1 MHDTQH
7 KYKKNVQFV
16 KIVRNAKDD
25 NNPRCSLARS
35 VNGKTLLIHNYNV
48 KPGQA

>member
-16 KIVRNAKDD
+16 KIVRNAKDE
-25 NNPRCSLARS
+25 NNPRCSVARE
-35 VNGKTLLIHNYNV
+35 VLME
-48 KPGQA
+48 KPY